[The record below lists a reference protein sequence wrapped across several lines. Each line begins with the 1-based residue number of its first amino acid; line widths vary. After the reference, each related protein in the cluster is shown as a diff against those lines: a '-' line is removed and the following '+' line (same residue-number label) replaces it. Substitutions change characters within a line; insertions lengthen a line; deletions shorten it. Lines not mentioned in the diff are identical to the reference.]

1 MNNFAASEQHIREC
15 RAFLIFVHMIIRFDK
30 FKIKPKGNDDHDDG
44 VEEWISDNL
53 VNDHSEPGEYGETQN
68 WTIASEVY
76 FLRVRGREK
85 EERGVGKNWSC
96 GCIWSWIAQV
106 FFLVNISEIS
116 PAQDD

>member
-30 FKIKPKGNDDHDDG
+30 FKIKPKGNDDHDDS

-68 WTIASEVY
+68 WTISSM
-76 FLRVRGREK
+76 EK
-85 EERGVGKNWSC
+85 RFSYGFEEERKKR
-96 GCIWSWIAQV
+96 
-106 FFLVNISEIS
+106 EE
-116 PAQDD
+116 